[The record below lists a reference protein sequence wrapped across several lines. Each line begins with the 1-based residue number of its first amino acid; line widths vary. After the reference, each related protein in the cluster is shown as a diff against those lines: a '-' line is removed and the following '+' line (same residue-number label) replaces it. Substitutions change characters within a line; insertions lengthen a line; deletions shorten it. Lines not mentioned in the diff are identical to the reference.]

1 MELFIWMWAFDKRL
15 TCCLKYG
22 SRMFPFLWLVPTLTA
37 SATLAIT
44 WTYQFTS
51 DQHVFSD
58 CVAQSGEQASVIKH
72 EANSLRKMMLL
83 QEGILISVFF
93 ASLLS
98 YIVADRISKAQK

>member
-1 MELFIWMWAFDKRL
+1 
-15 TCCLKYG
+15 
-22 SRMFPFLWLVPTLTA
+22 
-37 SATLAIT
+37 
-44 WTYQFTS
+44 
-51 DQHVFSD
+51 
-58 CVAQSGEQASVIKH
+58 VIKH